1 MLSSKTGKKAKLCN
15 LISFHQYSTKCPSQC
30 DKKIKL
36 KKINVKKEEINLSFL
51 IHNMIV
57 CLENPKE
64 SMKAYQL

>member
-15 LISFHQYSTKCPSQC
+15 LISFHQYSTKCSSQC
-30 DKKIKL
+30 DKKTKFK
-36 KKINVKKEEINLSFL
+36 KKIKKEEINLPFL

-64 SMKAYQL
+64 SMKAYQI